1 MGADAV
7 GGCEMDVKEE
17 AERKFKKAVEATAGE
32 FGSIRTGRASPQLLE
47 KLVISYYGT
56 NTPLNQIA
64 TVSAPEARLL
74 VIQPYDRNSIGD
86 IEKAITQSDLGF
98 VPSDDG
104 QVVRVPV
111 PQLTEDR
118 RKELGKLVKHR
129 AEEGRVAVRNVRR
142 DAIEALR
149 EEEKKGESTK
159 DDLHRDTE
167 EMQKL
172 TDAYIKEI
180 DELMEKKIKELMEI

>member
-1 MGADAV
+1 
-7 GGCEMDVKEE
+7 MDVKEE

-47 KLVISYYGT
+47 KLVINYYGT

-104 QVVRVPV
+104 QVVRVPI
-111 PQLTEDR
+111 PQLTEER

-180 DELMEKKIKELMEI
+180 DELMEKKTKELMEI